1 MVLATLFEDRAR
13 RHSLSRIGG
22 NKEMASSR
30 IGRGTV
36 VADPPL
42 ARFLFS
48 DTRMA
53 PIWLLVRIYVGWA
66 WLDAGWHKVID
77 AGAKT
82 NYMIDGAGILAFW
95 QRIAAVPPPPARP
108 TITYDWYRGFIQ
120 LLIDNHA
127 EAVMGKAIALGETA
141 VGLGL
146 ILGAFVGIAAV
157 SGAFMNLNFML
168 AGSASTNPVLLLL
181 GILLVLAWKTAGY
194 IGLDRFL
201 LPLMGTPWR
210 APKVDARGS
219 AGATVRA

>member
-1 MVLATLFEDRAR
+1 MTSTRTGT
-13 RHSLSRIGG
+13 S
-22 NKEMASSR
+22 
-30 IGRGTV
+30 TV

-66 WLDAGWHKVID
+66 WLDAGWHKVVD
-77 AGAKT
+77 VGAKT

-95 QRIAAVPPPPARP
+95 QRIATVPAPPARP

-120 LLIDNHA
+120 FLIDNHT
-127 EAVMGKAIALGETA
+127 EVVMGKVIALGETA

-146 ILGAFVGIAAV
+146 ILGAFVGVAAV
-157 SGAFMNLNFML
+157 AGAFMNLNFML

-201 LPLMGTPWR
+201 LPLLGTPWKASSVEATR
-210 APKVDARGS
+210 LTAPTRV
-219 AGATVRA
+219 